1 MRDGDKNCEVFWGLE
16 ERAKAGGTLSSSEE
30 ALRADHRRG
39 CPLCGFEH
47 QVAVLAGDIDAPGP
61 ANPMSSA
68 EEDRF
73 YKSVQRELAADKVVP
88 LRERA
93 RPGIFSFS
101 IRRLALA
108 AAFMSVMAAL
118 SVSLYVVRNGSAGG
132 GRLFVVS
139 GTSTAGDTVL
149 RGGDTLREGE
159 SLTIDKGY
167 AGFIPCYDVEVFADE
182 SSRIKMG
189 RLSTTSC
196 ELTLEY
202 GRVVTRAIA
211 IPQGS
216 RLVVATQ
223 NGTVEV
229 KGTVFT
235 VETDGVETKVRVM
248 EGAVLVR
255 NTKGLEKRVSSS
267 MKMNMT
273 SGETARITQGEI
285 AHDQGLLSWYDPG
298 INRGLKGYTPVTI
311 HSVPDGAEI
320 LLAQKPIGRTP
331 LSALVPPGRY
341 NVEIAAAGFE
351 PVGEVLPVEPNS
363 PLSRKYL
370 LKRKSAEPAHAVE
383 APDTAVAGQA
393 VPAAREARAADIIV
407 ERKTP
412 RPSAVRRPEPKQVAA
427 LSTADKSGISQPD
440 LLEAARILKEQ
451 RDFRGAAS
459 TYSEVI
465 AKFPQSP
472 EAKVAVVHL
481 GFIYLDKLREYHKAL
496 ELFEKYLGEAENGI
510 LREEASWGRVKA
522 YKALDLE
529 VKEAEAL
536 KEFVAKYGSSLYLN
550 EAKRRLNELEQGR
563 EKR

>member
-1 MRDGDKNCEVFWGLE
+1 MRGSDNGCEVYQGLE
-16 ERAKAGGTLSSSEE
+16 ERAKAGGPLTPSEE
-30 ALRADHRRG
+30 ELRVAHRRD
-39 CPLCGFEH
+39 CPLCAFER
-47 QVAVLAGDIDAPGP
+47 QVAALAGDIDDAGP
-61 ANPMSSA
+61 ASPMSAA
-68 EEDRF
+68 EVDRF

-88 LRERA
+88 LRERT
-93 RPGIFSFS
+93 RPGVFSFTL
-101 IRRLALA
+101 RRLALA
-108 AAFMSVMAAL
+108 AAFLSVTAAL
-118 SVSLYVVRNGSAGG
+118 AVSLYVVRNGSAGG

-139 GTSTAGDTVL
+139 GTTTAGDTVL

-159 SLTIDKGY
+159 ALTIDKGY
-167 AGFIPCYDVEVFADE
+167 AGFVPCYDVEVFADE

-189 RLSTTSC
+189 RLSKTSC
-196 ELTLEY
+196 ELSLEY

-267 MKMNMT
+267 IKMNMN

-285 AHDQGLLSWYDPG
+285 ARDQGLLSWYDPG
-298 INRGLKGYTPVTI
+298 VNRGLKGYTPVSI

-370 LKRKSAEPAHAVE
+370 LKRRPAEAVQAPDEATGVQAVEPA
-383 APDTAVAGQA
+383 P
-393 VPAAREARAADIIV
+393 EARAANIVV
-407 ERKTP
+407 ER
-412 RPSAVRRPEPKQVAA
+412 RPSAARRHEPARPKQVAT
-427 LSTADKSGISQPD
+427 LSTADKSGISKPD

-451 RDFRGAAS
+451 RDFRGAAG

-465 AKFPQSP
+465 AKFPSSP

-510 LREEASWGRVKA
+510 LREEASWGRIKA
-522 YKALDLE
+522 YKALDQE

-536 KEFVAKYGSSLYLN
+536 KEFVARYGSSLYLN
-550 EAKRRLNELEQGR
+550 EAKRRLGELEQGKER
-563 EKR
+563 R